1 MTKRKY
7 HSVSR
12 AARKIFKSRRG
23 IYGSRAHSAP
33 FIIIVVVLVAVVFVV
48 VFVVVADVVT
58 AHRSNNYTT
67 RCDES
72 YRGQCDTKTTR
83 SPDMSPR
90 KINDIKVKI
99 YIDTR
104 FASVP

>member
-12 AARKIFKSRRG
+12 AARNLFKIVADIMAVALVHHYRT
-23 IYGSRAHSAP
+23 P
-33 FIIIVVVLVAVVFVV
+33 FVIVVIVVV
-48 VFVVVADVVT
+48 VVAEVT
-58 AHRSNNYTT
+58 AHVSNNYTT

-90 KINDIKVKI
+90 KLMI
-99 YIDTR
+99 
-104 FASVP
+104 